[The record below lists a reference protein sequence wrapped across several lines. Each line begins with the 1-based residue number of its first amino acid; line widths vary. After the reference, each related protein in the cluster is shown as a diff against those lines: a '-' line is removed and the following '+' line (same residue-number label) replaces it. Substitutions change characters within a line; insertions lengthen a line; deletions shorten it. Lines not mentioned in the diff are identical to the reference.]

1 MRNALRK
8 REGAA
13 AVLELQDIYKT
24 YDANLPTRTELFRGL
39 DFSVEQGEF
48 ISIVGSNGSGK
59 TTLLNVIAGT
69 VEADAGSVTLLGKDV
84 SRMKEYKRARHIAR
98 VFQDPKMGT
107 CPIMTVAENL
117 AMATRKGR
125 PYGLTT
131 ALKRR
136 DKAKYADVLKTL
148 EMGLESK
155 LDVLAGQLSGG
166 QRQALAL
173 LMATLSGPDLL
184 LLDEHTAALD
194 PRTSVHIMEL
204 TQRIVTERRITT
216 LMVTHNLNFA
226 LGYGSRLVMLHSGKV
241 LFDVKGEE
249 KASQTIEGLIGKFQ
263 QAQGVVSD
271 TMAFG

>member
-1 MRNALRK
+1 M
-8 REGAA
+8 
-13 AVLELQDIYKT
+13 LELSGIYKT
-24 YDANLPTRTELFRGL
+24 YDATLPTRTELFRGL
-39 DFSVEQGEF
+39 DFAVEQGEF
-48 ISIVGSNGSGK
+48 VSIVGSNGSGK
-59 TTLLNVIAGT
+59 TTLLNIIAGT
-69 VEADAGSVTLLGKDV
+69 VEPDTGGITLLGKNV
-84 SRMKEYKRARHIAR
+84 TRMKEYRRARHIAR

-125 PYGLTT
+125 PYGLKI

-136 DKAKYADVLKTL
+136 EKSKYRDALTTL
-148 EMGLESK
+148 DMGLENK

-249 KASQTIEGLIGKFQ
+249 KQSQTIEGLIEKFQ
-263 QAQGVVSD
+263 QAQGVISD

>member
-1 MRNALRK
+1 M
-8 REGAA
+8 
-13 AVLELQDIYKT
+13 LELSGLYKT

-39 DFSVEQGEF
+39 DFSVEKGEF
-48 ISIVGSNGSGK
+48 VSIVGSNGSGK
-59 TTLLNVIAGT
+59 TTLLNIIAGT
-69 VEADAGSVTLLGKDV
+69 VASDAGRIALLGRNV
-84 SRMKEYKRARHIAR
+84 TRTKEFKRARHIAR
-98 VFQDPKMGT
+98 VFQDPKLGT

-125 PYGLTT
+125 PYGLTI

-136 DKAKYADVLKTL
+136 EREKYRDALKTL
-148 EMGLESK
+148 DMGLENK
-155 LDVLAGQLSGG
+155 LDVLTGQLSGG

-173 LMATLSGPDLL
+173 LMATMSGPDLL

-204 TQRIVTERRITT
+204 TQRIVSERHITT

-249 KASQTIEGLIGKFQ
+249 KQSQTIEGLIEKFQ
-263 QAQGVVSD
+263 QAQGVISD